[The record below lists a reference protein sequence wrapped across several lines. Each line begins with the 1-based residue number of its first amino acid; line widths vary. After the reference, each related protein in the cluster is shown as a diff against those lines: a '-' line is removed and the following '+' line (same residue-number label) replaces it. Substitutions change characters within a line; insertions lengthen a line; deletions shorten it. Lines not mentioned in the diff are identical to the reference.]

1 MDDPPSAT
9 AILAGMLDGIMI
21 LYQKARRE
29 I

>member
-9 AILAGMLDGIMI
+9 VTLAGMLDGIMI
-21 LYQKARRE
+21 LYQKASRE